1 MDAAT
6 QIIAEIRSLAD
17 IHDALRARF
26 EALELSRITIG
37 AAAGLT
43 DGHASKLLS
52 PVPVKRF
59 GDVSLWPTLE
69 VAGVKLCLVE
79 ALARV
84 TSKLAKRARN
94 AVRCQRVSTHMVEA
108 SRAVVLREAASKAGT
123 ARMAKLTT
131 AARKRLAKAAAKAR
145 WSRSKKSRKP

>member
-1 MDAAT
+1 MDAAP
-6 QIIAEIRSLAD
+6 QIIAEIRSMAD

-26 EALELSRITIG
+26 EALELSRVTIG
-37 AAAGLT
+37 AAAGLS

-79 ALARV
+79 DPDAARV

-94 AVRCQRVSTHMVEA
+94 AVRCQRVSPHY
-108 SRAVVLREAASKAGT
+108 S
-123 ARMAKLTT
+123 AR
-131 AARKRLAKAAAKAR
+131 
-145 WSRSKKSRKP
+145 